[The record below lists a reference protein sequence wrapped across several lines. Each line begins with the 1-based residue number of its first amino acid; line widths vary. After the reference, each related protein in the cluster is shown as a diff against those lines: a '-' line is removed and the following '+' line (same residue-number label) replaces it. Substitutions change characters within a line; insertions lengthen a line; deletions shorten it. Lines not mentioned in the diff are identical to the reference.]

1 MAATNHWT
9 RDQLL
14 IAFTLYSQLP
24 FGRLHSRNP
33 DIIHYAGLINRTPSA
48 LAMKLV
54 NLASLDPFIIDSGRT
69 GLRGASN
76 ADRAL
81 WQEMDSNPE
90 LFEQQCQQAMVSL
103 EAGAAEATTVP
114 PPYQANDSEIPDY
127 HGGERLTQVKTR
139 IGQQLFRKRVLSN
152 YGERCCVT
160 GLEEPALLVASHIQ
174 PWKTAP
180 EYRLD
185 PSNGLCLSNL
195 HDKAFDMGL
204 ISFNDSLEMLLS
216 PRIKKL
222 KSAISDVNF
231 AQYEGKQIHVP
242 DTYPPNL
249 SQMAY
254 HREHIFLERG

>member
-33 DIIHYAGLINRTPSA
+33 DIIRYAGLINRTPSA

-103 EAGAAEATTVP
+103 EAGVAEATTAP
-114 PPYQANDSEIPDY
+114 SPFQANDSEPHNY
-127 HGGERLTQVKTR
+127 YGGERLSQVKTR
-139 IGQQLFRKRVLSN
+139 IGQQLFRKYVLSN

-160 GLEEPALLVASHIQ
+160 GLEEPTLLVASHIR

-185 PSNGLCLSNL
+185 PRNGLCLSNL

-242 DTYPPNL
+242 NTYSPNL

-254 HREHIFLERG
+254 HREHIFLGRG

>member
-14 IAFTLYSQLP
+14 IAFTLYSQIP
-24 FGRLHSRNP
+24 FSKFDKQNKT
-33 DIIHYAGLINRTPSA
+33 IIRYAELINRTPSA
-48 LAMKLV
+48 LAMKLS
-54 NLASLDPFIIDSGRT
+54 NFASLDPIIIDSGRK
-69 GLRGASN
+69 GLSGASN

-81 WQEMDSNPE
+81 WQEMGSNPE

-103 EAGAAEATTVP
+103 EARAAEATTAP
-114 PPYQANDSEIPDY
+114 SPFQANDSEIPDY

-174 PWKTAP
+174 PWKTAA

-249 SQMAY
+249 SQMAF
-254 HREHIFLERG
+254 HREHIFLAQG

>member
-33 DIIHYAGLINRTPSA
+33 DIIRYAALINRTPSA

-90 LFEQQCQQAMVSL
+90 LFEQLCQKAMVSL
-103 EAGAAEATTVP
+103 ETGAAEAP
-114 PPYQANDSEIPDY
+114 SLFQASESDIPNY
-127 HGGERLTQVKTR
+127 RGGERLAQVKTR

-160 GLEEPALLVASHIQ
+160 GLEESTLLVASHIR
-174 PWKTAP
+174 PWKTAI
-180 EYRLD
+180 EHRLN

-195 HDKAFDMGL
+195 HDKAFDTGL

-222 KSAISDVNF
+222 KSTISDVNF
-231 AQYEGKQIHVP
+231 AQYEGKQIHLP
-242 DTYPPNL
+242 DAYPPDL

-254 HREHIFLERG
+254 HREHIFLGQG

>member
-14 IAFTLYSQLP
+14 IAFTLYSQIP
-24 FGRLHSRNP
+24 FSKFDKQNKT
-33 DIIHYAGLINRTPSA
+33 IIHYAKLIGRTPSA
-48 LAMKLV
+48 LAMKLS
-54 NLASLDPFIIDSGRT
+54 NIASLDPFIIDSGRT

-103 EAGAAEATTVP
+103 EAGAATATVAP
-114 PPYQANDSEIPDY
+114 SPFQANESDIRDY
-127 HGGERLTQVKTR
+127 HGGERFAQVKTR

-160 GLEEPALLVASHIQ
+160 GLEEPTLLVASHIR
-174 PWKTAP
+174 PWKTAA
-180 EYRLD
+180 EHRLN

-216 PRIKKL
+216 TRIKKL

-231 AQYEGKQIHVP
+231 AQYEGKQIYLP
-242 DTYPPNL
+242 DAYPPDL

-254 HREHIFLERG
+254 HREHIFLGQR

>member
-33 DIIHYAGLINRTPSA
+33 DIIRYAELINRTPSA

-54 NLASLDPFIIDSGRT
+54 NLASLDPFIINSGRT

-81 WQEMDSNPE
+81 WQEMGSNPE

-103 EAGAAEATTVP
+103 EAGAAEAITAP
-114 PPYQANDSEIPDY
+114 SPLQANDSEIPNY

-139 IGQQLFRKRVLSN
+139 IGQQLFRKNAYSATTAN
-152 YGERCCVT
+152 AA
-160 GLEEPALLVASHIQ
+160 ALLDWKNLRYWSPAIFNRGKRQKNIASI
-174 PWKTAP
+174 PATVSACPTYTTKPLIWDSSASTTRWKCCFRHA
-180 EYRLD
+180 
-185 PSNGLCLSNL
+185 S
-195 HDKAFDMGL
+195 
-204 ISFNDSLEMLLS
+204 
-216 PRIKKL
+216 
-222 KSAISDVNF
+222 KS
-231 AQYEGKQIHVP
+231 
-242 DTYPPNL
+242 
-249 SQMAY
+249 
-254 HREHIFLERG
+254 

>member
-9 RDQLL
+9 RDQPL
-14 IAFTLYSQLP
+14 IAFTLYSQIP
-24 FGRLHSRNP
+24 FSKFDKQNKT
-33 DIIHYAGLINRTPSA
+33 IIRYAELINRTPSA
-48 LAMKLV
+48 LAMKLS
-54 NLASLDPFIIDSGRT
+54 NFASLDPVIIDSGRT

-81 WQEMDSNPE
+81 WQEMGSNPE

-103 EAGAAEATTVP
+103 EAGAVKATTAP
-114 PPYQANDSEIPDY
+114 SPLHANDSEIPDY

-139 IGQQLFRKRVLSN
+139 IGQQLLRKRVLSN

-174 PWKTAP
+174 PWKTAA

-242 DTYPPNL
+242 DTYPPDL
-249 SQMAY
+249 AQMAF
-254 HREHIFLERG
+254 HREHIFWAQG

>member
-14 IAFTLYSQLP
+14 IAFTLYSQIP
-24 FGRLHSRNP
+24 FSKFDKQNKT
-33 DIIHYAGLINRTPSA
+33 IIRYAELINRTPSA
-48 LAMKLV
+48 LAMKLS
-54 NLASLDPFIIDSGRT
+54 NFASLDPVIIDSGRK
-69 GLRGASN
+69 GLSGASN

-103 EAGAAEATTVP
+103 EARAAAATTALSP
-114 PPYQANDSEIPDY
+114 FQANDSEIPDY

-174 PWKTAP
+174 PWKTAA

-222 KSAISDVNF
+222 KSAISDVTF

-249 SQMAY
+249 SQIAF
-254 HREHIFLERG
+254 HREHIFLARG

>member
-33 DIIHYAGLINRTPSA
+33 DIIRYAALLNRTPSA

-90 LFEQQCQQAMVSL
+90 LFELQCQQAMVSL
-103 EAGAAEATTVP
+103 ETGAAETTASP
-114 PPYQANDSEIPDY
+114 SLFQANESDIPNY
-127 HGGERLTQVKTR
+127 HGGERLAQVKTR

-160 GLEEPALLVASHIQ
+160 GLEEPTLLVASHIR
-174 PWKTAP
+174 PWKTAA
-180 EYRLD
+180 EHRLN
-185 PSNGLCLSNL
+185 PSNGLCLSSL

-204 ISFNDSLEMLLS
+204 ISFNDSLEMILS

-222 KSAISDVNF
+222 KSTISDVNF
-231 AQYEGKQIHVP
+231 AQYEGKQIHLP
-242 DTYPPNL
+242 DAYPPDL

-254 HREHIFLERG
+254 HREHIFLVRG

>member
-1 MAATNHWT
+1 MAATHHWT

-33 DIIHYAGLINRTPSA
+33 EIIRYAKLINRTPSA

-81 WQEMDSNPE
+81 WQEMDSNPA
-90 LFEQQCQQAMVSL
+90 LFEQQCQQAMLSL
-103 EAGAAEATTVP
+103 ETGTTTTP
-114 PPYQANDSEIPDY
+114 APSPRQANESEIHDY
-127 HGGERLTQVKTR
+127 HGGERLAQVKTR

-160 GLEEPALLVASHIQ
+160 GLEEPALLVASHIR
-174 PWKTAP
+174 PWKTAA
-180 EYRLD
+180 EHRLN

-222 KSAISDVNF
+222 KSAISDINF
-231 AQYEGKQIHVP
+231 AQYEGKQIHLP
-242 DTYPPNL
+242 DAYPPDL

-254 HREHIFLERG
+254 HREHIFLGRGK

>member
-14 IAFTLYSQLP
+14 IAFTLYSQIP
-24 FGRLHSRNP
+24 FSKFDKQNKT
-33 DIIHYAGLINRTPSA
+33 IIRYAELIHRTPSA
-48 LAMKLV
+48 LAMKLS
-54 NLASLDPFIIDSGRT
+54 NFASLDPVIIDSGRK
-69 GLRGASN
+69 GLSGASN

-103 EAGAAEATTVP
+103 EARAAATTTAP
-114 PPYQANDSEIPDY
+114 SPFQANDSEIPDY

-174 PWKTAP
+174 PWKTAA

-222 KSAISDVNF
+222 KSAISDINF

-249 SQMAY
+249 SQMAF
-254 HREHIFLERG
+254 HREHIFLARG